1 MAFAPSLKGERGTP
15 SYHLKSVQLSFFP
28 FSYFGLLCLATMK
41 IALTETKE
49 TNRRQYGTRE

>member
-1 MAFAPSLKGERGTP
+1 MAFAPSLKGERGTS
-15 SYHLKSVQLSFFP
+15 SYHLKSVQLSFF
-28 FSYFGLLCLATMK
+28 LLLSSFLATMK